1 MADSTT
7 PNVEDSPTVRT
18 FQLGYGLWKCDHCG
32 TEFVAM
38 KGCGDCGKDGP
49 QVDEDVDRRRAIA
62 ERVRPELDAAS
73 SADPLDLLK
82 VWDPLS
88 GWIEKLYDGLELIGQ
103 KDAGGEEAVAK
114 SLLLLSGLRAS
125 AAASPRR
132 RPLINLHRQLDAIL
146 EGLDGLARANLDA
159 LEAPSPDH
167 AQAHEARAQTL
178 LDGVADR
185 AAECSRLVERLGLKV
200 EGSFFQA
207 MAKDT
212 EAAFTFAGADGLV
225 DLEARGAQIYE
236 SITGG
241 LACPVGLGFSLMLTE
256 SKVRDV
262 FDAERFH
269 HDVRRAFEAFIE
281 RPLQLDALIQD
292 ADWQAAVRRAG
303 RELFSAA
310 VEAFDQASGSI
321 EHKWFETRAMLR
333 LSLLMTEGVA
343 PIYLATL
350 LALRRKDDWRR
361 YQHWDPGQLLKE
373 VEDAKLGELV
383 VGLDVGVRDAD
394 AHRAYQQLEDGIALT
409 SRARVG
415 DREISAEELLDLTL
429 AALESCVVLQTAL
442 MCAMTARGVAPED
455 LDAASDLVP
464 KLEQMRI
471 VASAAGLRKV
481 VVETSDGA
489 VRVTAHGSMEPPRV
503 ISTAAA
509 LAAAQ
514 PDYAGRLEYEVTD
527 EHGAVWQAAGPLEP
541 FGRMRAAEEAI
552 VKECTAIEISAVW
565 RVRGEPVMTQGY
577 IRHWAA
583 IRLGKSLGDLRET
596 LDCVDAIAALA
607 RATGDSRLEK
617 TVEAFGRLARARQA
631 RLQPPKKD
639 QWASEQIV
647 RWLNDKPTPPS
658 GMAPA

>member
-1 MADSTT
+1 
-7 PNVEDSPTVRT
+7 
-18 FQLGYGLWKCDHCG
+18 
-32 TEFVAM
+32 
-38 KGCGDCGKDGP
+38 
-49 QVDEDVDRRRAIA
+49 
-62 ERVRPELDAAS
+62 
-73 SADPLDLLK
+73 
-82 VWDPLS
+82 
-88 GWIEKLYDGLELIGQ
+88 
-103 KDAGGEEAVAK
+103 
-114 SLLLLSGLRAS
+114 
-125 AAASPRR
+125 
-132 RPLINLHRQLDAIL
+132 
-146 EGLDGLARANLDA
+146 
-159 LEAPSPDH
+159 
-167 AQAHEARAQTL
+167 
-178 LDGVADR
+178 
-185 AAECSRLVERLGLKV
+185 
-200 EGSFFQA
+200 

-471 VASAAGLRKV
+471 VASAAGLRNV

-541 FGRMRAAEEAI
+541 LGRMRAAEEAI